1 MRERSN
7 SITYIETTDTKNII
21 RRVIKDI
28 NINTYNRQPK
38 EMIMIENTFLNMSL
52 FINNENQTL
61 DNSYIKDVKLVL
73 KHRWE

>member
-1 MRERSN
+1 MRERDN

-38 EMIMIENTFLNMSL
+38 EMIMIEDTFLNMSL

-61 DNSYIKDVKLVL
+61 DNSYIKDVKLAL